1 MQRPRDSRRKMPG
14 AVHDERE
21 RSRSEE
27 FTDLEGLLCR
37 IEEAEAVEDRVSL
50 GAIIDSV
57 GYRSFGPLLL
67 VPGLVTLAPLIGDIP
82 GVPTL
87 MAVLL
92 WMTTGQLLVG
102 RERLWLP
109 GWLRERSVGSDTL
122 SKAIRRMRPVAR
134 VIDRWTGPRLTFLVR
149 GPGNYVIAIVCLGIA
164 AAMPPMEL
172 IPFSATGA
180 GAALTVFG
188 VSLLAKDGLLALIGL
203 TVTAGTFGLV
213 LHQLAS

>member
-1 MQRPRDSRRKMPG
+1 MPG
-14 AVHDERE
+14 AAHHERE
-21 RSRSEE
+21 RSRREE
-27 FTDLEGLLCR
+27 FTDLEGLLAR
-37 IEEAEAVEDRVSL
+37 IGEAEAVGDRVSL
-50 GAIIDSV
+50 GAIIDAV
-57 GYRSFGPLLL
+57 GHRSFGPLLL

-92 WMTTGQLLVG
+92 WLTTGQLLLG

-109 GWLRERSVGSDTL
+109 RWLRERAIGADTL
-122 SKAIRRMRPVAR
+122 SNALRRLRPVAR

-149 GPGNYVIAIVCLGIA
+149 GPGHYVIAVVCLAIG

-188 VSLLAKDGLLALIGL
+188 LSLVAEDGLLALIGL
-203 TVTAGTFGLV
+203 TVTAGTAGLILYHV
-213 LHQLAS
+213 VS

>member
-1 MQRPRDSRRKMPG
+1 MSD
-14 AVHDERE
+14 AVHHEDE
-21 RSRSEE
+21 RSRGDE
-27 FTDLEGLLCR
+27 FTDLEGLFAK
-37 IEEAEAVEDRVSL
+37 IGDAEAVDDRVSL
-50 GAIIDSV
+50 GAIIDTV
-57 GYRSFGPLLL
+57 GHRSFGPLLL

-87 MAVLL
+87 MAILL
-92 WMTTGQLLVG
+92 WLTTGQLLLG

-109 GWLRERSVGSDTL
+109 GWLRERSIASDTL
-122 SKAIRRMRPVAR
+122 AKALQRVRPVAR

-149 GPGNYVIAIVCLGIA
+149 GPGSYVVAVVCLGIG

-188 VSLLAKDGLLALIGL
+188 LSLVAEDGLLALIGL
-203 TVTAGTFGLV
+203 TVTAGTLGLI
-213 LHQLAS
+213 LYHLA